1 MLVVSKF
8 SSSRDVFLLLMHAT
22 SLPWAY
28 NEDRAVF
35 SLTGSWVGGV
45 VGRASQD
52 LTCQGLCLHW

>member
-35 SLTGSWVGGV
+35 SLTGSWVGGA
-45 VGRASQD
+45 VGREVKS
-52 LTCQGLCLHW
+52 CLHKT